1 MTEKKNVHV
10 CTPDSLCY
18 TVVINTTLQTEYAS
32 IKKKKKKLPHPQA
45 RLCSRCWG
53 QGLASPSPSLSAQT
67 L

>member
-1 MTEKKNVHV
+1 MYIYLIHFAI
-10 CTPDSLCY
+10 P
-18 TVVINTTLQTEYAS
+18 VVINTTLQTEYAS
-32 IKKKKKKLPHPQA
+32 IKKKKKLSHLQA